1 MATHNMYVQIV
12 FDEKMKKFK
21 CYTDLGDVVTTLN
34 DGDVFTLSQQDTTNI
49 LGTIKYSLED
59 YAPYGYYFVSDD
71 NQYTVELGDG
81 MYGCIKRHREDENE

>member
-1 MATHNMYVQIV
+1 MYKS
-12 FDEKMKKFK
+12 FSMKKRK
-21 CYTDLGDVVTTLN
+21 NLGDVVTTLN

-81 MYGCIKRHREDENE
+81 MYGFIKRHREDENE